1 MNFKNVNERKYSN
14 ATIVGAFCY
23 FALSRTAYRRFG
35 ENFELPSIST
45 LIRLTSFS
53 KSYDNVAYYS
63 KLLLNLTDQQKTCIL
78 FDFLLLIT
86 GLRCPIDEN
95 AQSKFG
101 LEYIERYFLIK
112 NCFQRSP
119 KFRSEQII
127 TSNFETVRI
136 NL

>member
-1 MNFKNVNERKYSN
+1 MVTNRSSKILKNFTSSQKHNILHEQAASMDFKNVNERKYSN
-14 ATIVGAFCY
+14 ATIVRAFCY

-78 FDFLLLIT
+78 LDFFIT
-86 GLRCPIDEN
+86 NNWVTL
-95 AQSKFG
+95 
-101 LEYIERYFLIK
+101 
-112 NCFQRSP
+112 
-119 KFRSEQII
+119 
-127 TSNFETVRI
+127 SN
-136 NL
+136 